1 MASAVQKSALLL
13 CGDYMEAYET
23 IVPLYVLQSFGV
35 SVHCVSPNRT
45 AGDRC
50 VMSAHDFLGLE
61 VPNFSTTVYEFRF
74 SFCESLNFFFFF

>member
-1 MASAVQKSALLL
+1 
-13 CGDYMEAYET
+13 MEAYET

-35 SVHCVSPNRT
+35 SVHCVSPNRN

-61 VPNFSTTVYEFRF
+61 VPIFPLKRISNFLFL
-74 SFCESLNFFFFF
+74 CDNSLNFVFLF